1 MYMQMAIT
9 VTIMLV
15 LYITKFFL
23 EKQDILILDLS
34 SPHFS
39 TKYDNLKMFE
49 TITLQEEKLHTT
61 SFHEWLHYCHAFM
74 QS

>member
-39 TKYDNLKMFE
+39 TK
-49 TITLQEEKLHTT
+49 
-61 SFHEWLHYCHAFM
+61 
-74 QS
+74 